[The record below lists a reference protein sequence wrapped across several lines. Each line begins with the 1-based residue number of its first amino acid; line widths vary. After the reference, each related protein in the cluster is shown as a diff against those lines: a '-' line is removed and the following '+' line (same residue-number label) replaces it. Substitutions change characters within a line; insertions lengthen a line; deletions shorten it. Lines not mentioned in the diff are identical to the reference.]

1 MKKVA
6 IISTVGVPA
15 CYGGYETL
23 VENLLTHQQNKD
35 IKYQVYCSSAS
46 YKEKRSEYKG
56 AVLKYLPFKANG
68 AQGIIYDS
76 LSLFHAYMTCDVIM
90 SLGTV
95 GCFWLPVL
103 KLFSKKKVIVNLDGI
118 DDKREKWGRFSRFVI
133 GGARK
138 IAAKYADEIIG
149 DNKAIQDYISRTFNK
164 KSVLIEY
171 GGDNASPYYDENKL
185 SEYGLSSQEYIFKV
199 ARIEPENK
207 IDIILEAFA
216 RIPEEKLVIVGNWN
230 TNEFG
235 RGIREKYSSY
245 KNIIMLDPIYEPK
258 SINLLRSNCKLYI
271 HGNSAGGTN
280 PSLVEAMY
288 LGLPIIASD
297 VVYNRSTTEEHAL
310 YFSDVDSLISQV
322 KSVLNVPEKLLT
334 MREDMK
340 SIAERRYTWKIIT
353 NKYESL
359 Y

>member
-23 VENLLTHQQNKD
+23 VENLLTHQRSTD
-35 IKYQVYCSSAS
+35 IIYQVYCSSRS
-46 YKEKRSEYKG
+46 YKEKTKKYKG
-56 AVLKYLPFKANG
+56 ATLVYIPFKANG

-76 LSLFHAYMTCDVIM
+76 ISLFHAYLTCDVIM

-95 GCFWLPVL
+95 GCFWLP
-103 KLFSKKKVIVNLDGI
+103 LFKIFSNKKIIVNLDGI
-118 DDKREKWGRFSRFVI
+118 DDKREKWGSFSRLVI

-149 DNKAIQDYISRTFNK
+149 DNKAIQDYISNTFNRD
-164 KSVLIEY
+164 STLIEY
-171 GGDNASPYYDENKL
+171 GGDNASPYYNENEL
-185 SEYGLSSQEYIFKV
+185 SLYGLARYNYTFKV

-216 RIPEEKLVIVGNWN
+216 SIPDEKLVLVGNWSAN
-230 TNEFG
+230 DFG
-235 RGIREKYSSY
+235 RKLREKYSTCP
-245 KNIIMLDPIYEPK
+245 NILMLDPIYESK

-271 HGNSAGGTN
+271 HGHSAGGTN
-280 PSLVEAMY
+280 PSLVEAMF

-297 VVYNRSTTEEHAL
+297 VVYNRATTEDSAL
-310 YFSDVDSLISQV
+310 YFADSEDLVSNV
-322 KSVLNVPEKLLT
+322 KNVLKEPEHLSVIAKT
-334 MREDMK
+334 MKM
-340 SIAERRYTWKIIT
+340 IADRRYTWRIIT
-353 NKYESL
+353 DKYESL